1 MTRRKVRILISGR
14 VQGVF
19 FRAFVRKNM
28 KKLGVCGWVKNLPD
42 GRVEAEFEGEA
53 GKVNEMINLC
63 RKGPRLARVDRLEEE
78 S

>member
-14 VQGVF
+14 VQGE
-19 FRAFVRKNM
+19 
-28 KKLGVCGWVKNLPD
+28 NLPD